1 MTTARNAL
9 LLSLTAL
16 AIAAPVQASAVY
28 HAAGGEIGYTRHPD
42 HQPASSRQRSEVL
55 GEIEAARKDGTL
67 ALLSRGMALPL
78 PKTALA
84 KTREQVQEEYLGMTD
99 AEKRRLQEMHGAGG

>member
-9 LLSLTAL
+9 LLSLAAL
-16 AIAAPVQASAVY
+16 AIIAPVQASAVY

-42 HQPASSRQRSEVL
+42 HQQASSRQRSEVL

-67 ALLSRGMALPL
+67 ALLSRGMALPAL
-78 PKTALA
+78 PTAPA
-84 KTREQVQEEYLGMTD
+84 KTREQVQGEYLGMTD

>member
-9 LLSLTAL
+9 FLPLAAL
-16 AIAAPVQASAVY
+16 AIAAPDQASAVY
-28 HAAGGEIGYTRHPD
+28 HAAGGAIGYTQHPD
-42 HQPASSRQRSEVL
+42 HQQASSRQRSEVL

-67 ALLSRGMALPL
+67 ALLSRGIALPE
-78 PKTALA
+78 PRTAPA
-84 KTREQVQEEYLGMTD
+84 KTRAQVQDEYLGMSD